1 MEQLW
6 HVRMN
11 YSLGGHRG
19 SSVNF
24 KYKKLIQ
31 VAIIRETI
39 DCEILNLYA
48 KSFSIS
54 PSLKRTR
61 TKKNSSSGDKDRARQ
76 HLLTSPSFFWVIH
89 QAINSRSKKVKFQ
102 GFIVWKSSVEKHTLG
117 QIISH
122 IR

>member
-31 VAIIRETI
+31 VAIIRETV

-54 PSLKRTR
+54 PSLKRTT

-76 HLLTSPSFFWVIH
+76 HLLTSPSFFGSYTR
-89 QAINSRSKKVKFQ
+89 QLTAGPR
-102 GFIVWKSSVEKHTLG
+102 KSNFKDS
-117 QIISH
+117 
-122 IR
+122 

>member
-1 MEQLW
+1 MIFVIKDTRGGIQLMEQLW

-39 DCEILNLYA
+39 DCEILNL
-48 KSFSIS
+48 
-54 PSLKRTR
+54 
-61 TKKNSSSGDKDRARQ
+61 
-76 HLLTSPSFFWVIH
+76 
-89 QAINSRSKKVKFQ
+89 
-102 GFIVWKSSVEKHTLG
+102 
-117 QIISH
+117 
-122 IR
+122 